1 MAGSNLWAMDR
12 VTRAKL
18 ESLVHL
24 LKTSGGQGLGSVDA
38 VARRLQLDPMIVLRV
53 AEEQGV
59 ALEGRAFVPRADSAA
74 DSDAADATETAV
86 DPNQMTQVMSFDEV
100 HQDS

>member
-1 MAGSNLWAMDR
+1 MDR

-18 ESLVHL
+18 DSLVHL
-24 LKTSGGQGLGSVDA
+24 LKTSDGQGLGSVDD

-59 ALEGRAFVPRADSAA
+59 ALEGRAFVPRADSA
-74 DSDAADATETAV
+74 DAAEAGV